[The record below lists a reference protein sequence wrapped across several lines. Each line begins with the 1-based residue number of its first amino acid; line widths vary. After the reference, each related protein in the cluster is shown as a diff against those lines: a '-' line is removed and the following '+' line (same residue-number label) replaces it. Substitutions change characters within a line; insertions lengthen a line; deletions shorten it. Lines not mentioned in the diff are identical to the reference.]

1 MIISFTNVIGAIRS
15 LGEAAQ
21 VITTNLKMWLG
32 FETSVANQDKVVN
45 GDFSDGTTGWSIE
58 DGWNVTNNRLN
69 VDTDDGN
76 LFAKQ
81 FSILEVGK
89 TYVLTLDVSLDVGE
103 IKFESG
109 GAPNF
114 IITTSDTTISHTF
127 VATVADVILRRNVVT
142 TRGYISNVSVREL
155 NQITPDKSGNNNV
168 GELFTGKALDFDG
181 AGDYLDISGF
191 SMSGNNATFAFWA
204 YIRDNA
210 RADYFFDFQSSTTRF
225 LLGFGQASQELAVYS
240 GGWQDFGNP
249 PQDQWVRI
257 VLTVKGT
264 TAKCFVDC
272 VQLGTDKT
280 ISTYDFSSATTAHIG
295 ARYTPE
301 TFPKWYDGILSD
313 FQVYDKVWLN
323 DDIAYDY
330 ANPNKLAID
339 NPSTSLVVTNLKA
352 YWAMSEG
359 DGLVAYDSGTNLE
372 EEEVTNGDFAD
383 GFDDWSNGSDWSVA
397 NNVATLALSDNA
409 TNSTLTSSATLV
421 SSKTYVLT
429 YTISNYTSGE
439 LALVLGNISI
449 PSTEGDKTFTFTGQT
464 ELSVKRKGGATALS
478 ITNISVR
485 EVTAS
490 DHGGILNGATYV
502 DAQPR
507 IPQLGMMNW
516 SKGSNLVE
524 NSNEGTYGNSPAS
537 EILTTNPFGGNTAVR
552 PVPDAEA
559 DRYQQTLLAADISTG
574 NTYTYSWFSKQISTP
589 LENFTGNLKIN
600 TLVNCTV
607 VSGSQEQI
615 ATDIGGFD
623 RFKVSFT
630 IDDGSS
636 NAIFRAYFGNV
647 IGIGNSSVAYWGHQ
661 LNEGSSADS
670 FVLTDGGAAL
680 NSTVIPNP
688 TIPTQDIFGNAV
700 RDRLN
705 SFNLDGSGY
714 AEVADA
720 DDLDF
725 GTGAFTME
733 SWVKADFL
741 FQGSSINVALNL
753 GGDTAGA
760 GTAGIVSFSSNKLG
774 GYVNAAVLE
783 ADSTFTQGNWY
794 HVAITRNIS
803 GLCTLYIDS
812 VAQTDTEN
820 AGGSVTNSNTKQIG
834 RDTNLT
840 RFYQNLISDVRLY
853 DAELSSDEV
862 ENNYNAGLSAH
873 TNN

>member
-264 TAKCFVDC
+264 TAKCFVDG
-272 VQLGTDKT
+272 VQLGDDKT

-339 NPSTSLVVTNLKA
+339 NPSTSLSVTNLKA
-352 YWAMSEG
+352 YWALSEG

-372 EEEVTNGDFAD
+372 EEEVTNGDFATD
-383 GFDDWSNGSDWSVA
+383 SDWTEGAGWDIDVV
-397 NNVATLALSDNA
+397 NNKATCDGTQTNRSSLFQTGVLQQNVRYQFEFTLKDVTNGNVRLRNGIGASEIYISDKSLDDTYIVVTEVIVSNQ
-409 TNSTLTSSATLV
+409 TLV
-421 SSKTYVLT
+421 VDADVDF
-429 YTISNYTSGE
+429 IG
-439 LALVLGNISI
+439 
-449 PSTEGDKTFTFTGQT
+449 
-464 ELSVKRKGGATALS
+464 SV
-478 ITNISVR
+478 TNISVR
-485 EVTAS
+485 EITAS

-516 SKGSNLVE
+516 SKGSNLYLFSEDFE
-524 NSNEGTYGNSPAS
+524 NSNWLKNTGTTITNNYATSPNGDLTAARYLGTGFSGVYDTFTLNTNSYTLSFYVKSNTGQNQNCRLILDSVVSNNILVTTDWNRISFTQNGSGNPGRTNGIFRDAGNSDID
-537 EILTTNPFGGNTAVR
+537 ILIWGA
-552 PVPDAEA
+552 
-559 DRYQQTLLAADISTG
+559 Q
-574 NTYTYSWFSKQISTP
+574 
-589 LENFTGNLKIN
+589 LEE
-600 TLVNCTV
+600 
-607 VSGSQEQI
+607 S
-615 ATDIGGFD
+615 
-623 RFKVSFT
+623 
-630 IDDGSS
+630 
-636 NAIFRAYFGNV
+636 
-647 IGIGNSSVAYWGHQ
+647 
-661 LNEGSSADS
+661 SSAGAYR
-670 FVLTDGGAAL
+670 LTDGATTS

-853 DAELSSDEV
+853 DAELSATEV